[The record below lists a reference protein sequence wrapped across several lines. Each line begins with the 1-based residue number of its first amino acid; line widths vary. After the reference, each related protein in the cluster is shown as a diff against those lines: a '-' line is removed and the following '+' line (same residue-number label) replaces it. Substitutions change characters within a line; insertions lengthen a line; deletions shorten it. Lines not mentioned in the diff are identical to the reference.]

1 MRFRGIVLMWGKI
14 SPALKAPAHISP
26 GQRPRLDA
34 AFFLRAPKGRAESII
49 MPQSLAKHLIHLVSS
64 TSHLEFDESHLWD

>member
-1 MRFRGIVLMWGKI
+1 MWGRI

-26 GQRPRLDA
+26 GQRPGLDT
-34 AFFLRAPKGRAESII
+34 AFFLRAPQGREESSI
-49 MPQSLAKHLIHLVSS
+49 MPQSLAKHLIHLVFS